1 MIQACD
7 SHLSTEICFIADVDT
22 TLARQ
27 SVFARLAGALRPQVQ
42 VGNSVAAN
50 YSSCSAAC
58 CPRDAAHWDGH
69 GGPMAVTSG
78 ASTPSLRRARAGAPR
93 DIYAVPGPGPG
104 PGGPSPAA
112 QAARQG
118 LACWAHGVGGRF
130 PTLLARIIEL
140 EYILP
145 LHICILGLIQRVTA
159 VYRRYLPTVPSKSC
173 PAAT

>member
-27 SVFARLAGALRPQVQ
+27 SVFARLAGVLRPQVQ
-42 VGNSVAAN
+42 VCNSVAAN

-78 ASTPSLRRARAGAPR
+78 AS
-93 DIYAVPGPGPG
+93 
-104 PGGPSPAA
+104 
-112 QAARQG
+112 
-118 LACWAHGVGGRF
+118 
-130 PTLLARIIEL
+130 
-140 EYILP
+140 
-145 LHICILGLIQRVTA
+145 ICC
-159 VYRRYLPTVPSKSC
+159 SKSSS
-173 PAAT
+173 PSGQARPGTRVLG

>member
-50 YSSCSAAC
+50 YSSCSAC

-69 GGPMAVTSG
+69 GAHGSHQRRLDAISATRES
-78 ASTPSLRRARAGAPR
+78 RRA
-93 DIYAVPGPGPG
+93 V
-104 PGGPSPAA
+104 
-112 QAARQG
+112 
-118 LACWAHGVGGRF
+118 
-130 PTLLARIIEL
+130 
-140 EYILP
+140 
-145 LHICILGLIQRVTA
+145 ICC
-159 VYRRYLPTVPSKSC
+159 SKSSSPSGQARTRVLGWRYIFEELGAGC
-173 PAAT
+173 AMMGG